1 MLSKIT
7 PLRAMTAVGLVGM
20 FVLGSCGSSS
30 TTGSVATAPAPT
42 SVSIMAMQGKA
53 GTLISELYA
62 QALES
67 QGIRVARRAPATDL
81 PAAITRLESGEA
93 DITFTYTDTLYT
105 LLQADV
111 ATPATLV
118 AGANLTDQ
126 INAIGEVLSEKISA
140 LPPAS
145 AQRGGLIACTKAVA
159 DDKKLT
165 KLSELGRV
173 ADGLTLAAT
182 KEFNGDGPFSA
193 ANFTQVYGGEFK
205 EIVTLSAA
213 EIVTK
218 LTAAEVDCAAFAA
231 LDGTVPEGVVALI
244 DDRAFVP
251 RDAVLPLVA
260 KSMTQLGV
268 TDILNRVSQALTT
281 DGLITMMG
289 AVETG
294 GRSPEVVAGSFLTAT
309 GLSQKAGD

>member
-7 PLRAMTAVGLVGM
+7 PLRALTAVGLVGM
-20 FVLGSCGSSS
+20 FVLGSCGSNS
-30 TTGSVATAPAPT
+30 TTGSTATVPAPT
-42 SVSIMAMQGKA
+42 SVSMMSIQGKA

-67 QGIRVARRAPATDL
+67 QGIRVARRAPAPDL
-81 PAAITRLESGEA
+81 PAAMTRLQNGDA

-105 LLQADV
+105 FLQADL
-111 ATPATLV
+111 ATPSTLV

-126 INAIGEVLSEKISA
+126 INAIGEVLNENVLA

-145 AQRGGLIACTKAVA
+145 AQRGGLIACTKAAA

-173 ADGLTLAAT
+173 ADGLTLGAT
-182 KEFNGDGPFSA
+182 KEFEGDSPFSA

-213 EIVTK
+213 DVAIK
-218 LTAAEVDCAAFAA
+218 LTAAEIDCGAFPA
-231 LDGTVPEGVVALI
+231 LDGTVPEGVVALT

-294 GRSPEVVAGSFLTAT
+294 GRSAEVVAGSFLTAT